1 MVKLECAWVVLI
13 GDSNTRN
20 VVTALLRLSSLAF
33 LSERHQWPQAVELLL
48 SLIRAGSAQGVL
60 DPRCSDKWFDQEHL
74 LVLPS
79 KSKRCLHISFR
90 FLRDGGEVARVLNS
104 AGQIRPPRV
113 CPDGFYMRNTN
124 WTAASCAKHRVL
136 ASCSAP
142 PSSEFTFPPQ
152 PNFVLLSHGLW
163 STPQSWNVTCA
174 SRFEQELRVLR
185 ALRSRSVAH
194 AWQTPYPL
202 DRHAWISNGVL
213 REELACQRDSGFTL
227 LDLWA
232 PVESRKLQLH
242 QLDGYHLNAASAEWL
257 ARRLWDLTGISER
270 WLQRAPLVVSST
282 PLLAWQSPHPDPHP
296 DPHASSLLP
305 NLSAPTPAGVEAST
319 KYMGHQPSHLP
330 LPGSSPRA
338 VSEAI
343 TASRYSAARTG
354 LVVQGA
360 AVTVAVM
367 MSGAVALT
375 SCRRRC
381 AETTNTARC

>member
-13 GDSNTRN
+13 GDSNMRN

-48 SLIRAGSAQGVL
+48 SLIRAGSAQGIL

-74 LVLPS
+74 LLTLPP
-79 KSKRCLHISFR
+79 KRCLQISFR
-90 FLRDGGEVARVLNS
+90 FLREGGEVARVLNS

-142 PSSEFTFPPQ
+142 PSSEFTLPPQ

-163 STPQSWNVTCA
+163 STPQSWNLTCA

-232 PVESRKLQLH
+232 PVESHKLQLH
-242 QLDGYHLNAASAEWL
+242 QLDGYHLNAAAAEWL
-257 ARRLWDLTGISER
+257 ARRLWNLTGISER
-270 WLQRAPLVVSST
+270 WLRRAPLVASST
-282 PLLAWQSPHPDPHP
+282 PLLAWQSPHPDPH
-296 DPHASSLLP
+296 ASSPLP
-305 NLSAPTPAGVEAST
+305 MNSSQTPAGVEAST
-319 KYMGHQPSHLP
+319 KYMGHHPAHLP
-330 LPGSSPRA
+330 LPGTESSPRA
-338 VSEAI
+338 LSEAI
-343 TASRYSAARTG
+343 TASRHSAARTG

-360 AVTVAVM
+360 AVVVAV

-381 AETTNTARC
+381 AETTNNVRR